1 MGQGQSQFSNHR
13 AIGSQQNRDN
23 TAQFGV
29 SGGSAMPRG
38 RGGRISRGTRRG
50 GTGDQ
55 MQPRNLFSSSSDPSR
70 PMSMSSYR
78 PGTMPGMTTIQ
89 TPDFMQELN
98 ETFSNSPFQQ
108 YGYGF
113 GRGGGDTMQ
122 IARSGGGR
130 GGVIP
135 TREEALQ
142 GRLDAPAM
150 QNAAMQSGQMMP
162 MYGGGYGG
170 MMGRPTGVVDPYMVE
185 QALGEGNFQDAM
197 PEVGM
202 EPRQRMGMGY
212 GNPMDYGNPNLAI
225 ANQSDFNFDGGVG
238 LDDMAMALKAQ
249 AAGRAYEAPD
259 PFTMDDMMAGV
270 EAQEGVRD
278 QYGAQ
283 EMRERRQRNMDRRM
297 ERLMSDMP
305 APRPRDAGPN
315 IGDFAFEPPPPGSF
329 GGGEPFL
336 GRPDSQGRLQTR
348 SQRGAGRGRRRFG
361 HGGIIDAYGRRLV

>member
-1 MGQGQSQFSNHR
+1 MGQGGASTSHR
-13 AIGSQQNRDN
+13 MLGSQQNREN
-23 TAQFGV
+23 TGY
-29 SGGSAMPRG
+29 SGSAMPRG

-55 MQPRNLFSSSSDPSR
+55 MQPRNPFSSSSDPSR
-70 PMSMSSYR
+70 PMSMSSYHT
-78 PGTMPGMTTIQ
+78 GTSPGMTTIQ

-113 GRGGGDTMQ
+113 GRSGGDTMQ
-122 IARSGGGR
+122 VARSGGGR

-162 MYGGGYGG
+162 MHSGYGG
-170 MMGRPTGVVDPYMVE
+170 MMGRPAPVADPYMVE
-185 QALGEGNFQDAM
+185 QALGEGNLQDAM
-197 PEVGM
+197 TAEEVAIRNRDYLSSLG
-202 EPRQRMGMGY
+202 P
-212 GNPMDYGNPNLAI
+212 NPMMMPMMTSGPERAI

-238 LDDMAMALKAQ
+238 LDDLGMALKAQ
-249 AAGRAYEAPD
+249 AAGRAYEGPD
-259 PFTMDDMMAGV
+259 PFTMDDMMSGM
-270 EAQEGVRD
+270 EAQQGVRD

-297 ERLMSDMP
+297 GRLMSDMP
-305 APRPRDAGPN
+305 APRPR
-315 IGDFAFEPPPPGSF
+315 EV
-329 GGGEPFL
+329 
-336 GRPDSQGRLQTR
+336 RPDTGYFDIVAPPMLPGGDGSNGRLQTR
-348 SQRGAGRGRRRFG
+348 RQRGAGRGRRRFG